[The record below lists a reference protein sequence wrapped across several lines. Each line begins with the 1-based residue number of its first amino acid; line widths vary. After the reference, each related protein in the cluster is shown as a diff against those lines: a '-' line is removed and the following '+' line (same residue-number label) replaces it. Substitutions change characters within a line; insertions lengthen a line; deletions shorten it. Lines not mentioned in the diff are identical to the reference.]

1 MKNSKKILIGV
12 AVVVGLL
19 LILPFLIPMQT
30 YLQKA
35 EALAS
40 QRLGVPVV
48 IDSAHLFLF
57 PSPRVA
63 LNDIAIGK
71 HQELKVEKLVVVA
84 TISSLLSANKTLDLN
99 ISKPVINKA
108 ALDIVSALLIKKTDT
123 KPTSILVRHVKIDE
137 MRLVWPDAKYPVM
150 NAEATLTGA
159 YNLESATLK
168 TVDGKLE
175 AHLTPKVTPKASP
188 NGDEQLIIVKANKW
202 TMPVGLPLLMDTAK
216 LEMHLK
222 DNKLEIPNIDIALY
236 GGKLTGDA
244 VLSWPESGG
253 VRSWRINGKL
263 AVANLSAIHPS
274 RLVSKSVYLSG
285 HLFSN
290 GNFSAKAKQLSQLAD
305 NLRGNFK
312 FKVNN
317 GVLHGLDLVK
327 VASLLVKQSQSGG
340 ETQFDEFSGVLNVT
354 GGNAGKQYH
363 LRNFKISSGLLA
375 ATGQVRVKP
384 NKQLNGVIAV
394 EVKRSVGLAAIP
406 LNVSGTVNK
415 PVVLPSKAALLGAAA
430 GTAILGPG
438 VGTSLG
444 IKAAGALDKVK
455 GLFGGDK

>member
-12 AVVVGLL
+12 AVIVGLL

-40 QRLGVPVV
+40 EKLGVPVV
-48 IDSAHLFLF
+48 IGSTNLFLL

-63 LNDIAIGK
+63 LNDITVGE
-71 HQELKVEKLVVVA
+71 HQELKVEKLVVIP
-84 TISSLLSANKTLDLN
+84 TISSLLFANKTLDLN

-108 ALDIVSALLIKKTDT
+108 ALDIVSALMVKKTDET
-123 KPTSILVRHVKIDE
+123 EPTSVRVRHVTIDE
-137 MRLVWPDAKYPVM
+137 MQLVWPDAKYPVM
-150 NAEATLTGA
+150 NAEATLTET
-159 YNLESATLK
+159 YQLQSATLE
-168 TVDGKLE
+168 TVDGKLD
-175 AHLTPKVTPKASP
+175 ANVTPRVTP
-188 NGDEQLIIVKANKW
+188 NGDEQLIIVKANNW
-202 TMPVGLPLLMDTAK
+202 TMPVGLPLLIDTAK

-222 DNKLEIPNIDIALY
+222 DSKLEIPQIDIALY

-244 VLSWPESGG
+244 VLSWTENKG
-253 VRSWRINGKL
+253 VTSWRMSGKL
-263 AVANLSAIHPS
+263 AIANLSMKQPS

-285 HLFSN
+285 NLFAN

-305 NLRGNFK
+305 NLRADFK

-327 VASLLVKQSQSGG
+327 VASLLLKQSQSGG
-340 ETQFDEFSGVLNVT
+340 ETQFDTFSGLLNVS
-354 GGNAGKQYH
+354 GKQYH
-363 LRNFKISSGLLA
+363 LRNLKISSGLLA
-375 ATGQVRVKP
+375 AAGQVKVKP
-384 NKQLNGVIAV
+384 NKALDGAV
-394 EVKRSVGLAAIP
+394 VVDVKNSMGLTEIP
-406 LNVSGTVNK
+406 LVVSGTVSK
-415 PVVLPSKAALLGAAA
+415 PVVLPSKAALAGALA
-430 GTAILGPG
+430 GTAVLGPG

-455 GLFGGDK
+455 GLFGNDK